1 MQEYNKRGLNP
12 FLDEFDLLN
21 LNSNELDFKNNRDNV
36 LKLNIDFYFGEL
48 HASNWY
54 FITADSKKSRNS
66 SRFQH
71 NRKSHG

>member
-1 MQEYNKRGLNP
+1 LQEYNKRGLNP

-48 HASNWY
+48 HASN
-54 FITADSKKSRNS
+54 
-66 SRFQH
+66 
-71 NRKSHG
+71 